1 MKRFVIILM
10 ALAVGLSVSAQRGRY
25 SKGRKPVRTTQR
37 ATPRQAT
44 TIRTCPDSNHP
55 HAIDLGLPSGT
66 KWACCNVGASRPT
79 AYGDYY
85 AWGEI
90 ATKINY
96 DWSTYKWGKADNQ
109 LTKYCND
116 PYYAKNRHADNKTT
130 LDPEDDVAHVKWG
143 GQWRM
148 PTKEQMEELYNNTI
162 DKWIENYKGT
172 GVDGYLFTAINGKS
186 IFLPAAGCR
195 YGKSLIGAGFGG
207 DYCSSS
213 LYSSIPYDAYY
224 LYFNSGY
231 VGVYYILFNND
242 RCYGR
247 TVRPVRP

>member
-10 ALAVGLSVSAQRGRY
+10 ALAVGLPISAQ
-25 SKGRKPVRTTQR
+25 Q
-37 ATPRQAT
+37 
-44 TIRTCPDSNHP
+44 TCPDSNHP

-90 ATKINY
+90 ATKTNY
-96 DWSTYKWGKADNQ
+96 DWSTYKWGKANNQ

-116 PYYAKNRHADNKTT
+116 PYSGKNGHTDNKMT

-148 PTKEQMEELYNNTI
+148 PTKEQMEELYNNT
-162 DKWIENYKGT
+162 KERNWIENYKGT
-172 GVDGYLFTAINGKS
+172 GVDGYLFTATNGKS
-186 IFLPAAGCR
+186 IFLPAAGVR
-195 YGKSLIGAGFGG
+195 YGSSLGWAGSYGL
-207 DYCSSS
+207 YWSSS
-213 LYSSIPYDAYY
+213 LFSSRPYYACSLRFD
-224 LYFNSGY
+224 SGY
-231 VGVYYILFNND
+231 VYVFDDYVSY
-242 RCYGR
+242 RCYGH

>member
-44 TIRTCPDSNHP
+44 TIRICPDDNHP

-90 ATKINY
+90 ATKTNY
-96 DWSTYKWGKADNQ
+96 DCSTYKWGKAYNQ
-109 LTKYCND
+109 LTKYCNH
-116 PYYAKNRHADNKTT
+116 PYWGKNGHTDNKTT

-148 PTKEQMEELYNNTI
+148 PTKEQMEELYNNTKE
-162 DKWIENYKGT
+162 KWIENYKGT
-172 GVDGYLFTAINGKS
+172 GVDGYLFTATNGKS
-186 IFLPAAGCR
+186 IFLPATGYR
-195 YGKSLIGAGFGG
+195 DGTSLSGAGSYG
-207 DYCSSS
+207 YYWSSS
-213 LYSSIPYDAYY
+213 LNSNYSNLAYN
-224 LYFNSGY
+224 LYFYSGY
-231 VGVYYILFNND
+231 VDVYRDFFSGRY
-242 RCYGR
+242 CGR

>member
-10 ALAVGLSVSAQRGRY
+10 ALAVGLPISAQ
-25 SKGRKPVRTTQR
+25 Q
-37 ATPRQAT
+37 
-44 TIRTCPDSNHP
+44 TCPDSNHP

-90 ATKINY
+90 ATKTNY
-96 DWSTYKWGKADNQ
+96 DWSTYKWGEIIE
-109 LTKYCND
+109 LTKYCDNPD
-116 PYYAKNRHADNKTT
+116 FGENWHTDNKTV

-148 PTKEQMEELYNNTI
+148 PTKEQMEELCNNTKE
-162 DKWIENYKGT
+162 KWIENYKGT
-172 GVDGYLFTAINGKS
+172 GVNGSLLTATNGKS
-186 IFLPAAGCR
+186 IFLPAGGERDDTQLYCA
-195 YGKSLIGAGFGG
+195 YAGFFW
-207 DYCSSS
+207 SSS
-213 LYSSIPYDAYY
+213 LVSGCPGSAYGLSIGSGEVFVDD
-224 LYFNSGY
+224 FNS
-231 VGVYYILFNND
+231 
-242 RCYGR
+242 RTTGR

>member
-10 ALAVGLSVSAQRGRY
+10 ALAVGLPISAQ
-25 SKGRKPVRTTQR
+25 Q
-37 ATPRQAT
+37 
-44 TIRTCPDSNHP
+44 TCPDSNHP

-90 ATKINY
+90 ATKTNY
-96 DWSTYKWGKADNQ
+96 DWSTYKWGKANNQ

-116 PYYAKNRHADNKTT
+116 PYSGKNGHTDNKTT

-148 PTKEQMEELYNNTI
+148 PTKEQMEELYNNT
-162 DKWIENYKGT
+162 KERNWIENYKGT
-172 GVDGYLFTAINGKS
+172 GVDGYLFTATNGKS
-186 IFLPAAGCR
+186 IFLPAAGYPIGTSLYNAGS
-195 YGKSLIGAGFGG
+195 YG
-207 DYCSSS
+207 YYWSSS
-213 LYSSIPYDAYY
+213 LYS
-224 LYFNSGY
+224 GY
-231 VGVYYILFNND
+231 PGNACSLDFGSDDVDVYYDCGDD
-242 RCYGR
+242 RYYGR